1 MAFKEIPIGS
11 LTFNP
16 FEKIGKEWFLVTAGD
31 ENGYNTMTA
40 SWGFMGVMWNKNT
53 MTTVIRPS
61 RYTYEFIEKAGLFTV
76 SFLPEEKRPALNFCG
91 SRSGRDFDK
100 AAQTGLTPLFTDG
113 TTAFEDAELIFVCR
127 KIYAGD
133 MDKNNLAD
141 DLKSNYEE
149 NEPMHKQFIGEI
161 LKVYV
166 KE

>member
-100 AAQTGLTPLFTDG
+100 AAFLP
-113 TTAFEDAELIFVCR
+113 TARQRL
-127 KIYAGD
+127 KTLSLYSYAGRF
-133 MDKNNLAD
+133 MQGIWIRITL
-141 DLKSNYEE
+141 
-149 NEPMHKQFIGEI
+149 PMT
-161 LKVYV
+161 
-166 KE
+166 